1 MPKMKKVLI
10 ILATALVVFAC
21 NGQTPKNKHTDA
33 TTTPKAI
40 TEKEAIE
47 AFKKQKHRFEIKG
60 YKIYYNDQLLKL
72 DTIANF
78 FDVFEKP
85 IYKGGYEFVYDN
97 KPFWART
104 SLGEVK
110 DKKGRFIGYIDR
122 IFIYF
127 RPFFEGNR
135 YYTEDFNDSKARA
148 VKQMPVIDGY
158 MLVEGH
164 PIHKDTTPKELSE
177 ILAPIYGDNFG
188 NLMGTP
194 TIVFELKE
202 DQIKEI
208 IPHWGADKA
217 YDNIFIGFDFIKDP
231 KTKEVKGLKRVS
243 YSNFMM

>member
-1 MPKMKKVLI
+1 MKKVLI

-21 NGQTPKNKHTDA
+21 NGQTPKNKHTDT
-33 TTTPKAI
+33 TTTPKII

-60 YKIYYNDQLLKL
+60 YKIYYNDTLLKL
-72 DTIANF
+72 
-78 FDVFEKP
+78 EKRV
-85 IYKGGYEFVYDN
+85 IFYKKLG
-97 KPFWART
+97 KPFYDEEVAVWNTIPMWADNYST
-104 SLGEVK
+104 
-110 DKKGRFIGYIDR
+110 IDR
-122 IFIYF
+122 FFIYF
-127 RPFFEGNR
+127 RPFAEGREELSDLNPF
-135 YYTEDFNDSKARA
+135 YYA
-148 VKQMPVIDGY
+148 VKRMPVIDGY

-177 ILAPIYGDNFG
+177 ILVPIYGDNFG

-217 YDNIFIGFDFIKDP
+217 YDNIFIGFEFIRDP

>member
-21 NGQTPKNKHTDA
+21 NGQTPKNKHTD
-33 TTTPKAI
+33 TSTTPKTI

-60 YKIYYNDQLLKL
+60 YKIYYNEQLMKL
-72 DTIANF
+72 DSVTHFIKRIGEPSFNKRGQIVWGTI
-78 FDVFEKP
+78 P
-85 IYKGGYEFVYDN
+85 IWGFRYSTME
-97 KPFWART
+97 
-104 SLGEVK
+104 
-110 DKKGRFIGYIDR
+110 RF
-122 IFIYF
+122 FIYF

-135 YYTEDFNDSKARA
+135 YFTEDSHDPTAKPL
-148 VKQMPVIDGY
+148 KQMPVIDGY

-177 ILAPIYGDNFG
+177 ILAPIYGDNFT

-217 YDNIFIGFDFIKDP
+217 YDNIFIGFEFIRDP
-231 KTKEVKGLKRVS
+231 KTKEVKGLKSVE

>member
-33 TTTPKAI
+33 TTTPKTI

-60 YKIYYNDQLLKL
+60 YKIYYNDQLMKL
-72 DTIANF
+72 DSVTHFIKRIGEPSFNKRGQIVWGTI
-78 FDVFEKP
+78 P
-85 IYKGGYEFVYDN
+85 IWGFRYSTME
-97 KPFWART
+97 
-104 SLGEVK
+104 
-110 DKKGRFIGYIDR
+110 RF
-122 IFIYF
+122 FIYF

-135 YYTEDFNDSKARA
+135 YFTEDSHDPTAKPL
-148 VKQMPVIDGY
+148 KQMPVIDGY

-177 ILAPIYGDNFG
+177 ILAPIYRDNFT

-217 YDNIFIGFDFIKDP
+217 YDNIFIGFEFIRDP
-231 KTKEVKGLKRVS
+231 KTKEVKGLKSVE

>member
-10 ILATALVVFAC
+10 ILATALVAFAC
-21 NGQTPKNKHTDA
+21 NGQTPKNKHTDT
-33 TTTPKAI
+33 TTTPKTI

-47 AFKKQKHRFEIKG
+47 AFKKQKYRFEIKG
-60 YKIYYNDQLLKL
+60 YKIYYNDTLLKL
-72 DTIANF
+72 EKR
-78 FDVFEKP
+78 DVF
-85 IYKGGYEFVYDN
+85 YKKLG
-97 KPFWART
+97 KPFYDEEVAVWNTIPMWADNYST
-104 SLGEVK
+104 
-110 DKKGRFIGYIDR
+110 IDR
-122 IFIYF
+122 FFIYF
-127 RPFFEGNR
+127 RPFAEGREELSDLNPF
-135 YYTEDFNDSKARA
+135 YYAAKR
-148 VKQMPVIDGY
+148 MPVIDGY

-177 ILAPIYGDNFG
+177 ILAPIYGDNFT

-217 YDNIFIGFDFIKDP
+217 YDNIFIGFEFIRDP
-231 KTKEVKGLKRVS
+231 KTKEVKGLKSVE